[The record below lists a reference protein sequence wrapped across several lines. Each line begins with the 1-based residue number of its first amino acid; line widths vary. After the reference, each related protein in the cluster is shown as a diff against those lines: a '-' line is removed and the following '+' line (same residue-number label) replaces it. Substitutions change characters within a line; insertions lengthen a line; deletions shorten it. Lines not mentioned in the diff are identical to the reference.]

1 MTNHTNQISWV
12 ALQGNIEPFTRKLF
26 SALTELG
33 ILEQCQK
40 LSIDHICVR
49 LEDVA
54 SVDHLKQQLV
64 KVGQIISSIPVNG
77 REIII
82 FQLSQA
88 LDLGPWHT
96 YGVELPYPKSS
107 HSYADGWEHVEFVL
121 AGAENTMNGVR
132 QAFKKTFLKLDKDQL
147 AAEYA
152 YREDEPQAAGDQT
165 PNPTISLKVNGIGL
179 KFHARPIQAVV
190 GFQA

>member
-1 MTNHTNQISWV
+1 
-12 ALQGNIEPFTRKLF
+12 
-26 SALTELG
+26 
-33 ILEQCQK
+33 
-40 LSIDHICVR
+40 
-49 LEDVA
+49 
-54 SVDHLKQQLV
+54 
-64 KVGQIISSIPVNG
+64 
-77 REIII
+77 
-82 FQLSQA
+82 
-88 LDLGPWHT
+88 
-96 YGVELPYPKSS
+96 
-107 HSYADGWEHVEFVL
+107 VEFVL